1 MEWAWARSN
10 NEYPTKANGM
20 DLEKLGTEILDKYS
34 VSQIPKDPAE
44 NDEFDISLEGM
55 TATAGSEQ
63 AGSETEGLAKYVL
76 DNNTG
81 TLWHSSWAGAER
93 EDLWIDIR
101 LPEKQLVD
109 GIRLLP
115 RTSGTN
121 GVITKYRIEVS
132 ADNGQSYQEVSSGT
146 WSSGNSWKKASFS
159 EVEATNVRVYAVESL
174 STDSNNYA
182 SATEIRITGP
192 KKVEVPVD
200 KAELQ
205 EAYDKAAKMDLSMYT
220 EQSRKV
226 MEDAIANAKAVLD
239 DEKSAQET
247 VDEALKRLQE
257 AEKGL
262 ELIPSTPVKK
272 KILRRNWMRQNN
284 TGKSLI
290 PIHL

>member
-1 MEWAWARSN
+1 
-10 NEYPTKANGM
+10 M

-63 AGSETEGLAKYVL
+63 AGSETEGLANYVL

-121 GVITKYRIEVS
+121 GVITKYRIEQW
-132 ADNGQSYQEVSSGT
+132 NMEF
-146 WSSGNSWKKASFS
+146 WKQ
-159 EVEATNVRVYAVESL
+159 L
-174 STDSNNYA
+174 
-182 SATEIRITGP
+182 
-192 KKVEVPVD
+192 
-200 KAELQ
+200 
-205 EAYDKAAKMDLSMYT
+205 
-220 EQSRKV
+220 
-226 MEDAIANAKAVLD
+226 
-239 DEKSAQET
+239 
-247 VDEALKRLQE
+247 
-257 AEKGL
+257 EKGKFFRSGGNKCPCL
-262 ELIPSTPVKK
+262 CGRVAFD
-272 KILRRNWMRQNN
+272 
-284 TGKSLI
+284 GF
-290 PIHL
+290 

>member
-1 MEWAWARSN
+1 MR
-10 NEYPTKANGM
+10 
-20 DLEKLGTEILDKYS
+20 
-34 VSQIPKDPAE
+34 Q
-44 NDEFDISLEGM
+44 
-55 TATAGSEQ
+55 
-63 AGSETEGLAKYVL
+63 
-76 DNNTG
+76 NNTG

-262 ELIPSTPVKK
+262 ELD
-272 KILRRNWMRQNN
+272 R
-284 TGKSLI
+284 KSVV
-290 PIHL
+290 